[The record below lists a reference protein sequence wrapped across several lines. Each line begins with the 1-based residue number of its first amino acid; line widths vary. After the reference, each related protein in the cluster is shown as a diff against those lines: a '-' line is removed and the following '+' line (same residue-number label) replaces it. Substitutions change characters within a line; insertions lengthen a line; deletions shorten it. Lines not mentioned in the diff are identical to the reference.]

1 MLVLRQHASGGQAA
15 DQLVLDFDRRCKTR
29 LLTRS
34 AAGEEVGVMLPPG
47 SPPLRDGDLLLADD
61 GRCVRVV
68 AAPEPLLHVA
78 CHDAVTLARAAYH
91 LGNRHV
97 KVEVGAGWLRLL
109 QDEVLADML
118 LQMGLQVERLAAGFS
133 PEHGAYGGGHHHS
146 HGQEAAFHYA
156 PKIHQFE
163 GQP

>member
-1 MLVLRQHASGGQAA
+1 MLVLRQHASGGQPA
-15 DQLVLDFDRRCKTR
+15 DELVLDFDRRCKTR

-47 SPPLRDGDLLLADD
+47 SPPLRHGDLLLADD

-68 AAPEPLLHVA
+68 AAAEPLLHVA

-97 KVEVGAGWLRLL
+97 TLQLGDGWLRLPEDHVL
-109 QDEVLADML
+109 QAML
-118 LQMGLQVERLAAGFS
+118 DQLGASTCPIEAPFQ

-146 HGQEAAFHYA
+146 HHGDAEFNYG
-156 PKIHQFE
+156 PRLHQF
-163 GQP
+163 GVRL